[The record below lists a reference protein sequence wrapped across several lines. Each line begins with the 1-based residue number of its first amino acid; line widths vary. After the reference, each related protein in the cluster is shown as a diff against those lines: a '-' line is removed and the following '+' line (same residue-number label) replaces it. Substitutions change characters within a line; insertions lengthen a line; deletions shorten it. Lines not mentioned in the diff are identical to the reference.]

1 MATTSNKIIPVLGTV
16 GAAVIIGVL
25 YQQFSGPAQPKA
37 DAPMKAVPDP
47 ARAKA
52 GLPKATGADNDT
64 PAETLATVVASNTQ
78 LRQDVAKIIE
88 TNNRLSEENRRL
100 GGTGGNAG
108 AGSPAQA
115 NNPSAA
121 SVPAPQ
127 ATAIDPPSAEK
138 SALGNAIDTAAEA
151 ADTLMKGLPGS
162 PSSSSSSTTR
172 GPSTGSQAVPG
183 SRAGAAGWSD
193 AGAAAQ
199 ADSAAG
205 VVQYKLM
212 TPMGYVAHVDPA
224 RGSGAVATTRF
235 VRTTQASG
243 DAGIAGPAGPA
254 TQAARAAA
262 QKAEDIPF
270 FTLPENSTL
279 AGVTAMTSLIGRV
292 PIDGRV
298 TDPMQFKAMVGRD
311 NLAASGWEL
320 PPDIAGMIV
329 TGVAIGDMAL
339 SCSEGKV
346 RSITFVF
353 NDGTVRTVSSR
364 NRGGGISTGSGSGG
378 SSGGDIG
385 FISDLHGNPCIPGK
399 FVTNA
404 ASYLTDISMLRGLG
418 VAGQAFADAQRT
430 QRNNNDGSTSSSI
443 TGDRGRFAMGQ
454 AVSGAT
460 DEVTQWMLQRLR
472 NSFDAV
478 IVPSGKQLVIHL
490 DQEIRLD
497 KAVNARRLVHRQQGG
512 TQIARG
518 ERHGLE

>member
-1 MATTSNKIIPVLGTV
+1 MATTSNKLIPLLGTV
-16 GAAVIIGVL
+16 GAVVIVGVL
-25 YQQFSGPAQPKA
+25 YQQFSGPSQPKA
-37 DAPMKAVPDP
+37 DAPMKSVPDP
-47 ARAKA
+47 AKAKA
-52 GLPKATGADNDT
+52 GLPKAAGADNDT

-88 TNNRLSEENRRL
+88 TNNRLTEENRRL
-100 GGTGGNAG
+100 GGTAGPGGQG
-108 AGSPAQA
+108 AA

-121 SVPAPQ
+121 SVSAPQ
-127 ATAIDPPSAEK
+127 ATGNSSTSATAIDPPSADK
-138 SALGNAIDTAAEA
+138 SVLGNAIDTAAEA
-151 ADTLMKGLPGS
+151 ADTLMKGLPNAPTR
-162 PSSSSSSTTR
+162 PSA
-172 GPSTGSQAVPG
+172 GSQASNG
-183 SRAGAAGWSD
+183 SRVGTTGWTD
-193 AGAAAQ
+193 PGAAAGSQ
-199 ADSAAG
+199 ADTPTG

-243 DAGIAGPAGPA
+243 DAATAGPAGPA

-262 QKAEDIPF
+262 QKAEDTPF

-320 PPDIAGMIV
+320 PSDIAGMIV

>member
-1 MATTSNKIIPVLGTV
+1 
-16 GAAVIIGVL
+16 
-25 YQQFSGPAQPKA
+25 
-37 DAPMKAVPDP
+37 
-47 ARAKA
+47 
-52 GLPKATGADNDT
+52 
-64 PAETLATVVASNTQ
+64 
-78 LRQDVAKIIE
+78 
-88 TNNRLSEENRRL
+88 
-100 GGTGGNAG
+100 
-108 AGSPAQA
+108 
-115 NNPSAA
+115 
-121 SVPAPQ
+121 
-127 ATAIDPPSAEK
+127 
-138 SALGNAIDTAAEA
+138 
-151 ADTLMKGLPGS
+151 MKGLPGPPGVAPGS
-162 PSSSSSSTTR
+162 PTTR
-172 GPSTGSQAVPG
+172 GPSTGSQTATS
-183 SRAGAAGWSD
+183 SRAGASGWSD

-199 ADSAAG
+199 ADSHAG

-243 DAGIAGPAGPA
+243 DAGAAGTAGPA

-262 QKAEDIPF
+262 QKAEDTPF

-497 KAVNARRLVHRQQGG
+497 KAVNARRLVHRQQGAPKSHEENAMVSNDLIPTTSRLMPAACLSLVLLG
-512 TQIARG
+512 TGCSVTGNRESPINEVTRGSPTVLDIYRGKASPKDDEGPKPPAPVPRRTACARRRPPG
-518 ERHGLE
+518 PSPLAMPTPSATGPPWSPCASASPACPTPISSWWSIRIWRAAPTRCRVM